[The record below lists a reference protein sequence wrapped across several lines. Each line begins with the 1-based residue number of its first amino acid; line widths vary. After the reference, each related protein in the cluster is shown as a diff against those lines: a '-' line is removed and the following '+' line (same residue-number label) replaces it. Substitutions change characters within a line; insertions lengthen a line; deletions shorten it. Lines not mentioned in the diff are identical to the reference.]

1 MSMQN
6 TQDIITKFELYFG
19 DETSLSSAEELDLL
33 QKKYDD
39 VLHSEEWEFLKKT
52 ATGSIS
58 GTDITQPA
66 DFDRM
71 TTDQTIYLGSANRE
85 YIVVPFTGR
94 RKYTNQNGVF
104 YYDALNEKFVSM
116 MSQSD
121 TYSFDYIYT
130 PPALDLVS
138 SNPVFPTRFYDMLYH
153 AMCIDADIINMS
165 DKARSYA
172 SLNLKMY
179 NNMLDDMKSWNK
191 KLSGY
196 QTYGV

>member
-1 MSMQN
+1 MSMQS

-19 DETSLSSAEELDLL
+19 DETSLSSVEELDLL

-39 VLHSEEWEFLKKT
+39 VLHSEEWEFLKKV

-71 TTDQTIYLGSANRE
+71 TTDQTIYLGTGNRE
-85 YIVVPFTGR
+85 FRVVPFTDR
-94 RKYTNQNGVF
+94 RKYVNQNGVF
-104 YYDALNEKFVSM
+104 YYDALNEKFVATL
-116 MSQSD
+116 SQSD
-121 TYSFDYIYT
+121 TYSYDYIHT
-130 PPALDLVS
+130 PPTLDLVS

-172 SLNLKMY
+172 SLNQKMY
-179 NNMLDDMKSWNK
+179 EDMLNDMKSWNK
-191 KLSGY
+191 KLSGF
-196 QTYGV
+196 QTYGI